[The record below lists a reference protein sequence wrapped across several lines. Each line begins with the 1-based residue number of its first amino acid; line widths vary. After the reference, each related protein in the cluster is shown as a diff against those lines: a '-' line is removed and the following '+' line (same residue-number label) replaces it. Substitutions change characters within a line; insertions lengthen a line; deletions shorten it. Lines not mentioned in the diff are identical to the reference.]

1 MVLKQMMEKKR
12 IVPLL
17 IFLIAMAWYYYA
29 HKNTTTTASDF
40 SCTKRVLEGETM
52 GTTYRVVYCASFDL
66 SKTTLDSL
74 LAAQNAIF
82 SHYDPNSELSLI
94 NKKNENAI
102 LSPKL
107 KTVLE
112 TSKQIYEETN
122 HAFDPTISPLVSA
135 YGFGPKDKE
144 YVLSEKVI
152 DSLLTFVNFGKM
164 TFSGDS
170 LIKSQ
175 DNQIL
180 NLSAIAKG
188 YVVDEVASFVSA
200 HGVTEYM
207 VEIGGEIVCGL
218 PKGKKDPWVIGIE
231 KPAEGEREIHSKVQL
246 SSIAMATSGNYRNF
260 YVKDGKKY
268 SHTIDPSTGG
278 FVKHGMLS
286 VSVLAKNC
294 MVADAFATS
303 FMVMGPEKTIAF
315 VSKRNDLDVF
325 LIYHE
330 SGLDK
335 VFMTPGFKQ
344 RIKNDEK

>member
-1 MVLKQMMEKKR
+1 MMEKKR

-17 IFLIAMAWYYYA
+17 IFIIAMSWYYYA
-29 HKNTTTTASDF
+29 NKKSSTSSNEVICS
-40 SCTKRVLEGETM
+40 KRVLEGKTM
-52 GTTYRVVYCASFDL
+52 GTTYRVVYCATFDL
-66 SKTTLDSL
+66 SQTKLDSL
-74 LAAQNAIF
+74 LAAENAVF
-82 SHYDPNSELSLI
+82 SHYDQNSELSIL
-94 NKKNENAI
+94 NKNKGNI
-102 LSPKL
+102 VLSPKL
-107 KTVLE
+107 KEVLE
-112 TSKQIYEETN
+112 MSKQVYEETN

-135 YGFGPKDKE
+135 FGFGPKDKD
-144 YVLSEKVI
+144 YMLSQHVI

-164 TFSGDS
+164 TFSGDT
-170 LIKSQ
+170 LIRSQ
-175 DNQIL
+175 ENQVL

-188 YVVDEVASFVSA
+188 YVVDEVARFVSSY
-200 HGVTEYM
+200 GVTEYM

-218 PKGKKDPWVIGIE
+218 PKGKRDPWVIGIE

-246 SSIAMATSGNYRNF
+246 SSISMATSGNYRNF
-260 YVKDGKKY
+260 YVKEGKKY

-278 FVKHGMLS
+278 FVAHGMLS

-294 MVADAFATS
+294 MIADAFATS

-330 SGLDK
+330 SGQDK